1 MSRYLELGDVLREPE
16 TEPLWVI
23 NTSSQSELGAA
34 GEVLIAIQG
43 PGNQATIIEVPQSWL
58 PVDLTLQVDRK
69 LILASTEFRRALGK
83 QHIRLITK
91 EYANALNRDKAASKE
106 RERLQT
112 RKRNVTE
119 QTSRRLAGTEN
130 KEFTSSVEDA
140 TINTDD
146 FTPTSEVIK
155 SSTKEYQ
162 PGISYSFKAWADKA
176 TILPDLEA
184 LNELRIRRTFK
195 RKELQF
201 LQTHLEGKPKT
212 QAMIKKLLQK

>member
-1 MSRYLELGDVLREPE
+1 MSRYLELGDVLRDHE

-91 EYANALNRDKAASKE
+91 EYANTLNRDKAASKE

-119 QTSRRLAGTEN
+119 QTSRRLAGTEEKVAN
-130 KEFTSSVEDA
+130 SVNDA
-140 TINTDD
+140 TINTND

-195 RKELQF
+195 RKELRF

-212 QAMIKKLLQK
+212 QAMIKKLLQR